1 MLYNTR
7 IAPPRTLV
15 EECALSSASPR
26 PSSAHLATQLP
37 SRPDSNPDVCV
48 CVCVCVTRSVPNKHR
63 LGIPGLHEFGCELSD
78 DEFAKAK
85 KMLDPKSKG
94 MVSLAGWQKFMTI
107 SDEELVSAFH
117 VRHAI
122 ERIRLLRSGHRL
134 TTSSGHRLTTR
145 VPLGTPPA
153 LPPRTDNTKS
163 CVIRV
168 RGGQRGHIPA
178 SPRPRWPWSRSAL
191 WK

>member
-1 MLYNTR
+1 MRTIQCITSSVVGAPSHSAAQSTR
-7 IAPPRTLV
+7 LKPR
-15 EECALSSASPR
+15 C
-26 PSSAHLATQLP
+26 
-37 SRPDSNPDVCV
+37 VCV

-94 MVSLAGWQKFMTI
+94 MVSLAGWKKFMTI
-107 SDEELVSAFH
+107 SDEELVAAFH

-122 ERIRLLRSGHRL
+122 ERIRLLRSGL

-153 LPPRTDNTKS
+153 LPPRTDNAKS
-163 CVIRV
+163 CGIRV
-168 RGGQRGHIPA
+168 RGGQRGQIPP